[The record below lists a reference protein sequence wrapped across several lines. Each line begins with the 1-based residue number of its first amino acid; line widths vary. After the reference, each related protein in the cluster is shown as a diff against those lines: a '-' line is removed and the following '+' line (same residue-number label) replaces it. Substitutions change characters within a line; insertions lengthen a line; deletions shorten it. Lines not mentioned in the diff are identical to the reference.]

1 VDNVD
6 CYTGRVTPERRYS
19 IQTGAMRLFVA
30 AWPAESAL
38 GALADVRPITET
50 PDLRWVPPVNWHVTL
65 AFLGSVPDDEHDE
78 LVEALRSIGR
88 LAPPCA
94 AILGPETTVL
104 GTRVLCV
111 PVGGLGELALMV
123 RECTA
128 PFNRS
133 KDREES
139 FVGHLTLARANRGRS
154 VPLVATGVP
163 VSSVWP
169 VTEIRLVSS
178 TTRPDGAEY
187 SQTALVALDGRD
199 SGSTY
204 EHVFG
209 DTVTGS
215 PRFRLPDTP
224 LP

>member
-1 VDNVD
+1 MDNVD

-88 LAPPCA
+88 SAPRCA
-94 AILGPETTVL
+94 AILGPETSVL

-128 PFNRS
+128 PFNRPVGS
-133 KDREES
+133 SGRDRRAGRLGMARDRDQAGVVDDETRRCRVLPDG
-139 FVGHLTLARANRGRS
+139 VGGARWLTPGIHIRTCVRGYSARE
-154 VPLVATGVP
+154 PLVRV
-163 VSSVWP
+163 
-169 VTEIRLVSS
+169 R
-178 TTRPDGAEY
+178 
-187 SQTALVALDGRD
+187 
-199 SGSTY
+199 
-204 EHVFG
+204 
-209 DTVTGS
+209 
-215 PRFRLPDTP
+215 
-224 LP
+224 